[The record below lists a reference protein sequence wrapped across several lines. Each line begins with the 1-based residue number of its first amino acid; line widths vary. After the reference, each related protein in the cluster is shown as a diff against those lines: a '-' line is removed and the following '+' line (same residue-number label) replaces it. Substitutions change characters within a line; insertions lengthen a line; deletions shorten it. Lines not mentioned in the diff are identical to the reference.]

1 MTDKNTP
8 DSEMPS
14 GDQSDQ
20 PTPLVASPAQPDPP
34 VDTSNAR
41 SNYENVRIAVV
52 VLMVVVV
59 LKYKSSGSGSSDV
72 VVT

>member
-34 VDTSNAR
+34 VDASNAR
-41 SNYENVRIAVV
+41 SNYENVR
-52 VLMVVVV
+52 LVVVV
-59 LKYKSSGSGSSDV
+59 IIILIV
-72 VVT
+72 VVVVS